1 MRYFC
6 GKCGASCFWV
16 GDARPELID
25 VAVGLLTATS
35 GARAETWLK
44 WVTSRVSF
52 IEEALNKELTESF
65 EVGLQTWGKRE
76 DLDE

>member
-1 MRYFC
+1 
-6 GKCGASCFWV
+6 
-16 GDARPELID
+16 
-25 VAVGLLTATS
+25 
-35 GARAETWLK
+35 LK